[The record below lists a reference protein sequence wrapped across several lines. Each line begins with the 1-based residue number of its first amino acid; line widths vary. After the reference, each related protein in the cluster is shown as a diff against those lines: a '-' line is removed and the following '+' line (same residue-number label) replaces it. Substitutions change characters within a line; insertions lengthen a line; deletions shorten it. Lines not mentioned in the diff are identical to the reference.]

1 LAKVS
6 KINIAITGDAKG
18 FAAASDAAVREM
30 RRLQAASETT
40 SRKMQ
45 SVRSSVTKTAD
56 ALSKFGVAN
65 RALGALGGGLQLAQ
79 TAIGGGGI
87 GAGAIGLGLG
97 LGGVTAA
104 FSAAQQI
111 TEVTARARK
120 AIDEVTLD
128 ARKRIQESGFS
139 EALARSIA
147 NQGFGVKS
155 AGQTLGA
162 FDSLMAGLAATP
174 TGAMG
179 GQMLSNLLPA
189 GAAAAGVMLGGGGIS
204 QAQQIGAAQMM
215 SGDEI
220 QDKLMAYHASMSMT
234 SPAGPIGYVLQQLW
248 SK

>member
-1 LAKVS
+1 MAKVS

-56 ALSKFGVAN
+56 ALGKFGVAN
-65 RALGALGGGLQLAQ
+65 RALGAVGGGLQLAQ
-79 TAIGGGGI
+79 LAVGGGAGLGAIGI
-87 GAGAIGLGLG
+87 GAG

-111 TEVTARARK
+111 NDVTARARK
-120 AIDEVTLD
+120 AIDEVAMD
-128 ARKRIQESGFS
+128 ARKRIEESGFS
-139 EALARSIA
+139 GALAAQIA
-147 NQGFGVKS
+147 AQGFGVKS

-162 FDSLMAGLAATP
+162 FDSFFAGLGATKA
-174 TGAMG
+174 GAMG

-189 GAAAAGVMLGGGGIS
+189 AATATGVVLGGGGIGEAGRLS
-204 QAQQIGAAQMM
+204 SAQMM
-215 SGDEI
+215 SGDQV
-220 QDKLMAYHASMSMT
+220 QDALNAYHMQMAT
-234 SPAGPIGYVLQQLW
+234 FSPGGPVGYILQQLW

>member
-1 LAKVS
+1 MAKVS

-56 ALSKFGVAN
+56 ALGKFGVAN
-65 RALGALGGGLQLAQ
+65 RALGAVGGGLQLAQ
-79 TAIGGGGI
+79 LAVGGGAGLGAIGI
-87 GAGAIGLGLG
+87 GAG

-111 TEVTARARK
+111 NDITARARK
-120 AIDEVTLD
+120 AIDEVAMD
-128 ARKRIQESGFS
+128 ARKRIEESGFS
-139 EALARSIA
+139 GALAAQIA
-147 NQGFGVKS
+147 AQGFGVKS

-162 FDSLMAGLAATP
+162 FDSLIAGLASTRA
-174 TGAMG
+174 GAMG
-179 GQMLSNLLPA
+179 GQMLSNLLP
-189 GAAAAGVMLGGGGIS
+189 GAATATGVMLGGGGVS
-204 QAQQIGAAQMM
+204 QAQQLATAQMM
-215 SGDEI
+215 SGDQV
-220 QDKLMAYHASMSMT
+220 QDALNAYHMQMAMF
-234 SPAGPIGYVLQQLW
+234 SPGGPVGYILQQLW

>member
-1 LAKVS
+1 MAKVS

-56 ALSKFGVAN
+56 ALGKFGVAN
-65 RALGALGGGLQLAQ
+65 RALGAVGGGLQLAQ
-79 TAIGGGGI
+79 LAVGGGAGLGAIGI
-87 GAGAIGLGLG
+87 GAG

-111 TEVTARARK
+111 NDVTARARK
-120 AIDEVTLD
+120 AINEVAMD
-128 ARKRIQESGFS
+128 ARKRIEESGFS
-139 EALARSIA
+139 GALAAQIA
-147 NQGFGVKS
+147 SQGFGVKS

-162 FDSLMAGLAATP
+162 FDSLIAGLASTS

-179 GQMLSNLLPA
+179 GQLLSNLLPA
-189 GAAAAGVMLGGGGIS
+189 AATATGVMLGGGGVS
-204 QAQQIGAAQMM
+204 QAQKLATAQMM
-215 SGDEI
+215 TGDQA
-220 QDKLMAYHASMSMT
+220 QDALFSYHLQMATY
-234 SPAGPIGYVLQQLW
+234 SPGGPLGYILQQLW

>member
-1 LAKVS
+1 MAKVS

-56 ALSKFGVAN
+56 ALGKFGVAN
-65 RALGALGGGLQLAQ
+65 RALGAVGGGLQLAQ
-79 TAIGGGGI
+79 LAVGGGAGLGAIGI
-87 GAGAIGLGLG
+87 GAG

-111 TEVTARARK
+111 NDVTARARK
-120 AIDEVTLD
+120 AIDEVAMD
-128 ARKRIQESGFS
+128 ARKRIEESGFS
-139 EALARSIA
+139 GALAAQIA
-147 NQGFGVKS
+147 AQGFGVKS

-162 FDSLMAGLAATP
+162 FDSLIAGLASTS

-179 GQMLSNLLPA
+179 GQVLSNLLPA
-189 GAAAAGVMLGGGGIS
+189 AATATGVMLGGGGVS
-204 QAQQIGAAQMM
+204 QAQQLGTAQMM
-215 SGDEI
+215 SGDQV
-220 QDKLMAYHASMSMT
+220 QDALNAYHMQMSMT
-234 SPAGPIGYVLQQLW
+234 SPAGPVGYILQQLW